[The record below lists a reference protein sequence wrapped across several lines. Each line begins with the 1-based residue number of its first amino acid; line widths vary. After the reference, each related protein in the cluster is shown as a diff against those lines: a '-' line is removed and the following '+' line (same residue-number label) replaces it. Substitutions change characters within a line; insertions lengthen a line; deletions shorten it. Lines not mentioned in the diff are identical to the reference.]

1 MAHGSHYWIG
11 DMKNNIKYLYAANRT
26 EEFGTDLWNNFIL
39 PPYFQELEYGFQKK
53 PIRFVGGRG
62 SGKTALLRY
71 LSFRTQFS
79 PKRQEFPAT
88 VFNNIG
94 FYFKAEMSY
103 VTLFTGEGINE
114 RTWVNCFKYALC
126 LILAEDL
133 VEFFIRLIDEPH
145 KYRDHGNIPKT
156 ILIHKI
162 SDFGSFSEDI
172 RELHDDI
179 RTKRIQLSTWLK
191 NIEDSTLRPTFIEM
205 EPFLSRIVASAKK
218 EIPFLENSI
227 FHVLID
233 EYENLLVY
241 QQKVVNTL
249 MKGSEPP
256 FAFHVAMKKNGMT
269 TTETLGVE
277 RIQEK
282 NDYRTVNIETQIE
295 ENFDVFCAELF
306 FFRLSA
312 DPEYKSHVPI
322 SIDDLKAIEKV
333 TSRFDNDEYKKIV
346 LNKMRE
352 ILPGFSSEDVS
363 RLCLNDQPTYKRW
376 KDIISSGIANKER
389 SFKAEDFYHPD
400 YPEATIVSCSLMHQ
414 VSKTPSLLHEEFKKL
429 VEGKPSRYKE
439 WIHKYL
445 NGTIFLL
452 WFNSRKSN
460 VNYAGFDVFLS
471 LSKLNIRHFI
481 ELCHIALK
489 KTKTISDKHLVIEQ
503 EAQALAAKE
512 AANYFFEETKSSGIK
527 GNHLY
532 SLITTLGS
540 IFQYS
545 QQRYSQSEFERTHFA
560 IENGTA
566 HISADANELLQEAVK
581 WSVLYAEE
589 ETKIKAERLTSFEYT
604 LNPIY
609 APFFNISF
617 RKGRKLDLSSRQ
629 AEVLL
634 TGTEIEKQKLYKDFR
649 MQWLGEDSTGQYTL
663 LSDADDE

>member
-1 MAHGSHYWIG
+1 MAHGSHCWI
-11 DMKNNIKYLYAANRT
+11 DNMKNNVKYLYAANRT
-26 EEFGTDLWNNFIL
+26 EEFGTDLWNSFIL
-39 PPYFQELEYGFQKK
+39 PPYFEELEYGFQKK

-62 SGKTALLRY
+62 SGKTALLRF

-79 PKRQEFPAT
+79 PKRQEFPET

-94 FYFKAEMSY
+94 FYFKAEVSY
-103 VTLFTGEGINE
+103 VTLFTGEGIDE
-114 RTWVNCFKYALC
+114 RVWINCFKYALC

-145 KYRDHGNIPKT
+145 KYRDHGSIPET
-156 ILIHKI
+156 IKIHKI

-191 NIEDSTLRPTFIEM
+191 NMEDSSLRPTFIEM
-205 EPFLSRIVASAKK
+205 EPFLTRIVTSAKK
-218 EIPFLENSI
+218 QIPFLEQSI

-233 EYENLLVY
+233 EYENLLIY

-249 MKGSEPP
+249 IKGSEPP
-256 FAFHVAMKKNGMT
+256 FAFHVAMKKNGMAT
-269 TTETLGVE
+269 RETLGLE

-282 NDYRTVNIETQIE
+282 NDYRTVNIENQIE
-295 ENFDVFCAELF
+295 DNFDVFCAELF

-312 DPEYKSHVPI
+312 DPTYKSHVPI
-322 SIDDLKAIEKV
+322 NIDDLKAIDKV
-333 TSRFDNDEYKKIV
+333 AQRFENPEYKKRV
-346 LNKMRE
+346 LDKMRT
-352 ILPGFSSEDVS
+352 ILPGLSSEDVS
-363 RLCLNDQPTYKRW
+363 KLCLKDLPTRNRW
-376 KDIISSGIANKER
+376 KDIITSGIKNKER
-389 SFKAEDFYHPD
+389 SFSSDDFFHID
-400 YPEATIVSCSLMHQ
+400 YPEATIVSCALMHQ
-414 VSKTPSLLHEEFKKL
+414 VSKTPSMLHDEFQKLLRGE
-429 VEGKPSRYKE
+429 PSRYKE

-445 NGTIFLL
+445 NGAIFLL
-452 WFNSRKSN
+452 WFTSRKPN
-460 VNYAGFDVFLS
+460 VNYSGFDVFLS

-489 KTKTISDKHLVIEQ
+489 KTKNITDNFLIVDQ

-527 GNHLY
+527 GNHLF
-532 SLITTLGS
+532 SLIATIGN

-545 QQRYSQSEFERTHFA
+545 QQRYSQSEFERTHFS
-560 IENGTA
+560 IENGTSN
-566 HISADANELLQEAVK
+566 ISEGATELLEEAVK

-589 ETKIKAERLTSFEYT
+589 ETKIKNERLTSVEYT

-617 RKGRKLDLSSRQ
+617 RKGRKLEFNARQ
-629 AEVLL
+629 AEALL
-634 TGTEIEKQKLYKDFR
+634 TGTEMEKQDLFKEFR
-649 MQWLGEDSTGQYTL
+649 TQWLGEDSTGQYTL
-663 LSDADDE
+663 LSGVDDE